1 MTARDQDS
9 AVGEEVCSGCVEA
22 TRERGR
28 LFLVGFGS
36 ITASFLLS
44 GVRDFEAE
52 RDLRLRV
59 GVGSA
64 TASLVTSADFDAARD
79 RLRAAFA
86 WESLSTFTEVS
97 AAGGD
102 TPGVASP
109 VRFRPNPNDLAIVE
123 RRSE

>member
-1 MTARDQDS
+1 MKACDQVP
-9 AVGEEVCSGCVEA
+9 AVGEDVCSGCGEA

-36 ITASFLLS
+36 ATASFPLS

-59 GVGSA
+59 GVAA
-64 TASLVTSADFDAARD
+64 TSSLVTSADFDATRD
-79 RLRAAFA
+79 RLLTGFA
-86 WESLSTFTEVS
+86 STSTGVG

-102 TPGVASP
+102 TSGVASP